1 MLHNN
6 QLIDRIYIERK
17 DSEVFLWKTSNSIY
31 NFCSMKHTNG
41 SCFVFFIKH
50 FLDALQPFVLIHR
63 NWSKGLSIRV
73 SLPPVPHKF
82 LDDKGFKTMKKL
94 NNNFNQQVINFII
107 YLMCRARDTGEQVDH
122 VRSSKTSP
130 SK

>member
-50 FLDALQPFVLIHR
+50 SLDALQPFVLIHR

-82 LDDKGFKTMKKL
+82 LDDKGFKTMKKQKTK
-94 NNNFNQQVINFII
+94 QQFQSTGHQFYHIPNVQGTR
-107 YLMCRARDTGEQVDH
+107 YRRAG
-122 VRSSKTSP
+122 
-130 SK
+130 